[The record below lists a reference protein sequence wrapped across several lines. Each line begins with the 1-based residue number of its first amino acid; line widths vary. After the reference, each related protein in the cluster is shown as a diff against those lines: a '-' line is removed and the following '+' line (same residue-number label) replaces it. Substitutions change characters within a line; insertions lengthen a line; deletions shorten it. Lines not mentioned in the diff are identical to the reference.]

1 MLENTDGTIRETVNI
16 VYTRCKKNH
25 NTICVKH
32 QYTPANT
39 NNANTTCAHL
49 LTTRGKDDSKG
60 RKCIGYR
67 TGSCLSN

>member
-32 QYTPANT
+32 QYTSANT

-49 LTTRGKDDSKG
+49 LTTGVKEGNALDIELAVVYPIKSA
-60 RKCIGYR
+60 
-67 TGSCLSN
+67 